1 MPPLAEKV
9 SALIGEVPCVVKTWS
24 GCVGRV
30 GAVAMSTPA
39 KVQKASDSN
48 GNGPLTLRKGRLL
61 LVGHM
66 KHL

>member
-9 SALIGEVPCVVKTWS
+9 SALIGEVPWVVRTWS
-24 GCVGRV
+24 DCVGRV
-30 GAVAMSTPA
+30 GDVAISRSA
-39 KVQKASDSN
+39 KLPKAGYSN
-48 GNGPLTLRKGRLL
+48 GNGSLPLKKGRLL